1 MKKPLIIALCGK
13 KGVGK
18 DTLFKSVADL
28 GFQRLSF
35 SDQLKEICSDVFP
48 WLALDYPQGEKDR
61 KQFQT
66 KNGLMSPR
74 EVWMAMNVITEIDEN
89 VLVSR
94 LERQLNNMIAHDQRL
109 IIITDLRKE
118 EEYRWVKKNEIPI
131 ICVHDFDTRNEDA
144 VESYIDQIVGDFDF
158 YNYKNEQSIA
168 NFQQLIQEILNDH
181 SPINR

>member
-1 MKKPLIIALCGK
+1 MMKPLIIALCGK

-18 DTLFKSVADL
+18 DTLFKAVADL

-35 SDQLKEICSDVFP
+35 SDQLKDICSDVFP

-61 KQFQT
+61 KQFQS

-74 EVWMAMNVITEIDEN
+74 EVWMSMNVITEIDED
-89 VLVSR
+89 VLVRR
-94 LERQLNNMIAHDQRL
+94 LERQMNNMIAHDQRL

-118 EEYRWVKKNEIPI
+118 EEYRWVRKNGIPI
-131 ICVHDFDTRNEDA
+131 IRIHDFDQRNEDA
-144 VESYIDQIVGDFDF
+144 VEAFLDTIVGDFDF
-158 YNYKNEQSIA
+158 YNYKNEQSLT

-181 SPINR
+181 SSINR

>member
-66 KNGLMSPR
+66 KNELMSPR
-74 EVWMAMNVITEIDEN
+74 EVWMAMNVVTEIDEN

-109 IIITDLRKE
+109 FIITDLRKE

-131 ICVHDFDTRNEDA
+131 ICVHDFHTRNEDA

-158 YNYKNEQSIA
+158 YNYKNEQSIT

>member
-18 DTLFKSVADL
+18 DTLFNSVSEQ

-35 SDQLKEICSDVFP
+35 SDQLKEICSDIFP

-61 KQFQT
+61 KQFEG
-66 KNGLMSPR
+66 KFGLLSPR
-74 EVWMAMNVITEIDEN
+74 DVWMAMNVITEIDEN
-89 VLVSR
+89 ILVSR

-109 IIITDLRKE
+109 FIITDLRKE

-158 YNYKNEQSIA
+158 YNYKNEQSIT
-168 NFQQLIQEILNDH
+168 NFQQLIQELLNDH
-181 SPINR
+181 SSINR

>member
-18 DTLFKSVADL
+18 DTLFKAVADL

-35 SDQLKEICSDVFP
+35 SDQLKDICSDVFP

-61 KQFQT
+61 KQFQS

-74 EVWMAMNVITEIDEN
+74 EVWMAMNVITEIDED
-89 VLVSR
+89 VLVRR
-94 LERQLNNMIAHDQRL
+94 LERQMNNMIAHDQRL
-109 IIITDLRKE
+109 FIITDLRKE
-118 EEYRWVKKNEIPI
+118 EEYRWVKKNGIPI
-131 ICVHDFDTRNEDA
+131 IRIHDFDQRNEDA
-144 VESYIDQIVGDFDF
+144 VEAFLGTIVGDFDF
-158 YNYKNEQSIA
+158 YNYKNEQSIT

-181 SPINR
+181 SSINR